1 MKLKRQ
7 PEDFEV
13 EELPSVVPAAK
24 GRYTF
29 YRLSKRG
36 IGTIE
41 AVEAICRRW
50 NIPSGRVGYGG
61 LKDRHAV
68 TVQYVTIFDGPEHA
82 IHQPSLD
89 LEPLGRLER
98 AYGPQDF
105 TGNRFALVLRDMTPG
120 AAAEAGRQL
129 AAASNDGVPNYFDDQ
144 RFGSVGYS
152 GEFIGHAWLKGDYEK
167 ALKLALA
174 EPNSF
179 DRSDTKVRKASLREH
194 WGNWPEAKA
203 ALDRSSERS
212 IVTYLVDHP
221 TDFTGAF
228 ARLKR
233 DLRGLYFSA
242 FQSWLWNLMLAGWI
256 ERNTRPEQRAMV
268 DLKVGALPFPVG
280 LDPDQRRLIDER
292 PLPLPSSRTPP
303 PDGPLGEIATEALTA
318 FDLTWADVRVKKL
331 KDVFFSKGSR
341 QALLG
346 VGDVRSETFDD
357 PLHRG
362 KQAVRLEFALPKG
375 AYATMLVKRLTEASG
390 ADDS

>member
-7 PEDFEV
+7 PEDFQV
-13 EELPSVVPAAK
+13 EELPAVAPAAK

-29 YRLSKRG
+29 YKLTKRSV
-36 IGTIE
+36 GTIE
-41 AVEAICRRW
+41 AVDAICRRW

-68 TVQYVTIFDGPEHA
+68 TIQYLTIFDGPDHA
-82 IHQPSLD
+82 IHQPNLD

-98 AYGPQDF
+98 AYGPRDF
-105 TGNRFALVLRDMTPG
+105 HGNRFALVLRDMTEA

-129 AAASNDGVPNYFDDQ
+129 AATATDGVPNYFDDQ

-152 GEFIGHAWLKGDYEK
+152 GEFIGHAWLAGDYEK

-174 EPNSF
+174 DANPF
-179 DRSDTKVRKASLREH
+179 DRSDTKARKAALREH
-194 WGNWPEAKA
+194 WGDWPAAKA

-221 TDFTGAF
+221 TDYSGAF
-228 ARLKR
+228 ARIKR

-256 ERNTRPEQRAMV
+256 ERNTRPEQRVAV
-268 DLKVGALPFPVG
+268 GLKVGALPFPVG
-280 LDPDQRRLIDER
+280 LDPEQKALIDAE

-303 PDGPLGEIATEALTA
+303 PAGPLGEIAADALAA
-318 FDLTWADVRVKKL
+318 FDLTWGDVRVKKL

-341 QALLG
+341 QALLS
-346 VGDVRSETFDD
+346 VGEVRSETTDD
-357 PLHRG
+357 ALHRG
-362 KQAVRLEFALPKG
+362 KKAVRLEFTLPKG
-375 AYATMLVKRLTEASG
+375 AYATMLVKRLTEAAG
-390 ADDS
+390 VEE